1 MYDIVRDQR
10 AEAVRYFAF
19 LGGILLLF
27 AAVFGGLSLYERT
40 VLGEYRLGIGSAPYY
55 TPYYLGRLLVAF
67 LLSLV
72 FVAGVYRLSEPEAPL
87 HVARLPAGK
96 RTAAWVMLA
105 VATVCLLL
113 FGVSPQLFYEIAV
126 EDRPLEWAS
135 ALLPLASSLAFAY
148 AFYRILVTDQRD
160 TRRSVSL
167 VLAALFAITLF
178 VIGMEEISWM
188 QRLFNIETPAA
199 FAGNQQ
205 QEMNL
210 HNMHSILFGN
220 AHKLAMIFGL
230 IVLPFLVDT
239 APKNALFDSI
249 RDFLPGRFVL
259 IVSAP
264 FMAFNYNGWNMF
276 LTPLTVALAVLI
288 LLYYARAAHDRGD
301 RAERRL
307 FRALA
312 AFVVIAQ
319 TLFLAAGHT
328 FVRTWDTSE
337 YGELFMAIGLALFTW
352 QSTSRL
358 IARYGATQAPPLN
371 AVPAGP

>member
-113 FGVSPQLFYEIAV
+113 FGVSPQFFYEIAV

-205 QEMNL
+205 QEMNR

>member
-1 MYDIVRDQR
+1 MYDVVRDQR

-19 LGGILLLF
+19 LGGMLLLF
-27 AAVFGGLSLYERT
+27 GAVFGGLSLYERN
-40 VLGEYRLGIGSAPYY
+40 VLGEYRLGIGNAPYY

-72 FVAGVYRLSEPEAPL
+72 FVAGVYRLSEPEAPF

-96 RTAAWVMLA
+96 RKAAWMMLA
-105 VATVCLLL
+105 AATVCLLL
-113 FGVSPQLFYEIAV
+113 FGVSPQLFYEIAL

-135 ALLPLASSLAFAY
+135 ALLPLVSSLAFAY
-148 AFYRILVTDQRD
+148 AFYRILTAEQRD

-167 VLAALFAITLF
+167 VLAALFALTLF

-188 QRLFNIETPAA
+188 QRIFNIETPAA

-288 LLYYARAAHDRGD
+288 LLYYARAAHERGD

-312 AFVVIAQ
+312 SFVVIAQ

-328 FVRTWDTSE
+328 FVRPWDTSE

-358 IARYGATQAPPLN
+358 MARYGATQASPLN